1 MFTSSLYVKAPI
13 WLQNVML
20 SVRALSRKMVREND
34 EMRAVLQEIQANEF
48 SRTHLA
54 DYQHKQ
60 LQKTWRMLVTMCR
73 FIRI

>member
-20 SVRALSRKMVREND
+20 SVRALSRQMVRENG

-48 SRTHLA
+48 HVL
-54 DYQHKQ
+54 
-60 LQKTWRMLVTMCR
+60 
-73 FIRI
+73 I